1 MRFGDYSNREG
12 RFDMDVRV
20 FLSKPPFSYRDV
32 SEDDLRLFCAALTHD
47 SYSNEAA
54 DRGEKAESYERLE
67 FLGDAVLGLIVS
79 EHAYSRTSFSEEG
92 MTDYKK
98 SRVSNERLSDMV
110 LEYGMGVDS
119 ILRVGKAQV
128 KDGLKDVQ
136 VKMRADCFEALL
148 AAVYLT
154 RGMDEASRI
163 VYEVEGMGDNC
174 SS

>member
-1 MRFGDYSNREG
+1 
-12 RFDMDVRV
+12 
-20 FLSKPPFSYRDV
+20 
-32 SEDDLRLFCAALTHD
+32 
-47 SYSNEAA
+47 
-54 DRGEKAESYERLE
+54 
-67 FLGDAVLGLIVS
+67 
-79 EHAYSRTSFSEEG
+79 